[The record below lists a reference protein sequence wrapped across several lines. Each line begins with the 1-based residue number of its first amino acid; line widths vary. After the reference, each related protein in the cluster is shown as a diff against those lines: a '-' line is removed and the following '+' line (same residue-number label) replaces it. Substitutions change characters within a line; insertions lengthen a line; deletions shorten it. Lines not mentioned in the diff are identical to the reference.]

1 MTAGTGERA
10 AATPATAV
18 ARPARRQAG
27 WRRTGRTVGRYAGAI
42 LLAAWVLFPM
52 YLLTVGAFSASS
64 AIYQYPRALLPHLS
78 LGTMR
83 FFLDSAGVPTALGRS
98 VIVAGI
104 TAMLA
109 MAVGAPAG
117 YALARFRFR
126 FRGSYRVTIVSTRAF
141 PVVVLS
147 IPLAVFF
154 LQWGIYDT
162 IWAVALMHTA
172 LTLPFVV
179 LITSSVFDS
188 VAVDLEEAA
197 QVFGC
202 GRLGAF
208 VRVVVPL
215 TIPGLAAAGAFSVL
229 MSYNEV
235 FAASILTLERPT
247 LPALV
252 LNALSDSPNPYKYAA
267 AWLLMA
273 PTFIFI
279 FLIRRYILG
288 FGTQSQL

>member
-1 MTAGTGERA
+1 MRA
-10 AATPATAV
+10 
-18 ARPARRQAG
+18 
-27 WRRTGRTVGRYAGAI
+27 RTVAKYAGAA

-52 YLLTVGAFSASS
+52 YLLTIGAFSDQS
-64 AIYQYPRALLPHLS
+64 AIYAYPRDILPPLS
-78 LGTMR
+78 LSTMR
-83 FFLDSAGVPTALGRS
+83 FFLDSEGVPTALGRS

-104 TAMLA
+104 TAVLS
-109 MAVGAPAG
+109 MAVGTPAG

-126 FRGSYRVTIVSTRAF
+126 GRDAYRVTIVSTRAF

-154 LQWGIYDT
+154 LQWGIYDSV
-162 IWAVALMHTA
+162 WAVALMHTA

-179 LITSSVFDS
+179 LITSSVLA
-188 VAVDLEEAA
+188 AVPGDLEEAA

-202 GRLGAF
+202 SRPGAF
-208 VRVVVPL
+208 FRVVAPL
-215 TIPGLAAAGAFSVL
+215 TVPGLASAAGFAVL

-235 FAASILTLERPT
+235 FAASILTLEHPT

-252 LNALSDSPNPYKYAA
+252 VSALTSSPEPYKYAA
-267 AWLLMA
+267 GWLLMA
-273 PTFIFI
+273 PTFVFI

-288 FGTQSQL
+288 FGVVRGPGRP

>member
-1 MTAGTGERA
+1 MSTAAVAASRRAVSLKAVSRAVAKYA
-10 AATPATAV
+10 AAA
-18 ARPARRQAG
+18 
-27 WRRTGRTVGRYAGAI
+27 
-42 LLAAWVLFPM
+42 LLAAWILFPM
-52 YLLTVGAFSASS
+52 YLLTIGAFSTQS
-64 AIYQYPRALLPHLS
+64 AIYHYPRDILPSLS

-83 FFLDSAGVPTALGRS
+83 FFLDSQGVPTALGRS
-98 VIVAGI
+98 LIVAGL
-104 TAMLA
+104 TAALSMLT
-109 MAVGAPAG
+109 GIPAG
-117 YALARFRFR
+117 YALARYR
-126 FRGSYRVTIVSTRAF
+126 FRGRDGYRLAIVASRAF

-154 LQWGIYDT
+154 LQWGVYDSV
-162 IWAVALMHTA
+162 WAVAFMHTT

-179 LITSSVFDS
+179 LISSSVLA
-188 VAVDLEEAA
+188 AVPADLEEAA

-208 VRVVVPL
+208 WRVVVPL
-215 TIPGLAAAGAFSVL
+215 ALPGLASAAGFAVL

-252 LNALSDSPNPYKYAA
+252 LSALTSSPEPYKYAA

-273 PTFIFI
+273 PTFVFI

-288 FGTQSQL
+288 AGGPGAQR

>member
-1 MTAGTGERA
+1 MRSAGLRTAGK
-10 AATPATAV
+10 
-18 ARPARRQAG
+18 
-27 WRRTGRTVGRYAGAI
+27 YAGAA

-52 YLLTVGAFSASS
+52 YLLTIGAFSDQS
-64 AIYQYPRALLPHLS
+64 AIYHYPRDILPPLS

-83 FFLDSAGVPTALGRS
+83 FFLDSEGVPTALGRS

-104 TAMLA
+104 TAVLS
-109 MAVGAPAG
+109 MAVGTPAG

-126 FRGSYRVTIVSTRAF
+126 GRNSYRAGIVSTRAF

-154 LQWGIYDT
+154 LQWDIYDSV
-162 IWAVALMHTA
+162 WAVAFMHTA

-179 LITSSVFDS
+179 LITSSVLA
-188 VAVDLEEAA
+188 AVPADLEEAA

-202 GRLGAF
+202 SRPGAF
-208 VRVVVPL
+208 FRVVAPL
-215 TIPGLAAAGAFSVL
+215 AVPGLASAAGFAVL

-235 FAASILTLERPT
+235 FAASILTLEHPT

-252 LNALSDSPNPYKYAA
+252 VNALTSSPEPYKYAA
-267 AWLLMA
+267 AWLLMV
-273 PTFIFI
+273 PTFVFI

-288 FGTQSQL
+288 FGVAGRAARPQRRGRLAS